1 MYKCTESKFIR
12 KRDDPL
18 SLSRTLLPYLPS
30 PSHPR
35 CTRSLP
41 LALSLSRL
49 VIDLL
54 SNAVSVLPRHGGPR
68 FPLRIKISRR
78 NIPSLAKRPHP
89 LSRELDERF
98 KSLRARE
105 RLRWITVCLHLPST
119 FSRHC
124 VSGRIRVAEFSAR
137 KNYIQH
143 KKPLKFK
150 SFSNQNFF
158 MQPIKHCNKNSILI
172 TIR

>member
-1 MYKCTESKFIR
+1 MYKSTESKFIR

-41 LALSLSRL
+41 HSLSFSLSRL

-68 FPLRIKISRR
+68 FPLWIKISRR
-78 NIPSLAKRPHP
+78 NIPSLAKRPLP

-105 RLRWITVCLHLPST
+105 RLGWITVCLHLPST
-119 FSRHC
+119 FARHC
-124 VSGRIRVAEFSAR
+124 VSSRIRTLSFLCEKIIYNLKTF
-137 KNYIQH
+137 KIQ
-143 KKPLKFK
+143 
-150 SFSNQNFF
+150 SFSNQN
-158 MQPIKHCNKNSILI
+158 L
-172 TIR
+172 